1 MTKRVVPALTAALA
15 SLLGTA
21 TAMAQAEPA
30 TAGEFTIQR
39 FSPAPGP
46 RNFITVEGAR
56 TSGTMAWSAALFG
69 NYAHEPFVVTRC
81 ASGTGECEAGALQR
95 EDLVVVGSM
104 VTADL
109 LASLTVVPR
118 LQLGMRIPFTYVHGP
133 GVETDMAS
141 PKAGTSLR
149 DGMKGSG
156 LGDAMVEAKARLY
169 GEIHEPLVIG
179 AALFGTAPLGHATAE
194 GKYIGD
200 AGPTVGLRG
209 IYDGS
214 AGPFSFG
221 ANLTGIYRKSSRFG
235 SANLGPELRYGLA
248 AGYQISPVLRVVA
261 EGFGGT
267 KLSAAKGTNSMEA
280 LLAVQITPLA
290 SGLALTAGG
299 GAGVMKG
306 VGVPTFRG
314 FFGVG
319 YTSETVD
326 TDGDGIPDDQDLCP
340 TEPED
345 FDGFQ
350 DEDGC
355 PDPDNDGDG
364 ILDGDDACP
373 NVPGDPNPDPTKHGC
388 PAVIEDRDQDGIP
401 DAEDQCPDAGGP
413 YVIRTRGP
421 HYGCPDRDQ
430 DGIPDHLDQC
440 PDEPED
446 TDGFEDEDG
455 CPDPDNDG
463 DGIPDY
469 LDQCPDEPENYNGF
483 EDDDGCPDEG
493 PSLVEVTKEEIKI
506 LQQINFANNSDRIVD
521 KRSFEILDGVV
532 AVLTHHQQ
540 FSKIEVAGHTDN
552 VGNRARNTSLSQKRA
567 EAVVRYLVDKGIAK
581 ERLSANGYGPDKP
594 IADNK
599 TKDGRAQNRRVAF
612 QILETAER
620 QPAPKPTPSGESDML
635 EMD

>member
-1 MTKRVVPALTAALA
+1 MTKRVAPTLAAALA

-21 TAMAQAEPA
+21 TAMAQAQPA
-30 TAGEFTIQR
+30 ADGEFTIQR
-39 FSPAPGP
+39 FQPAIGP

-56 TSGTMAWSAALFG
+56 TSGTMAWSLGLFG

-81 ASGTGECEAGALQR
+81 DSTTGECTDGALR
-95 EDLVVVGSM
+95 KEEMVVVGSM

-109 LASLTVVPR
+109 LASLTIVPR
-118 LQLGMRIPFTYVHGP
+118 LQLGVRLPFSYVHGP

-169 GEIHEPLVIG
+169 GENHEPLVIG

-200 AGPTVGLRG
+200 SGPTVGLRG
-209 IYDGS
+209 IYDGN

-221 ANLTGIYRKSSRFG
+221 ANLTGIYRKASSFG
-235 SANLGPELRYGLA
+235 SAKLGPELRYGLA
-248 AGYQISPVLRVVA
+248 AGYQISPIFRVVA

-267 KLSAAKGTNSMEA
+267 KLSAAKGTNSMEG

-290 SGLALTAGG
+290 SGLSLTAGG
-299 GAGVMKG
+299 GAGIMKG
-306 VGVPTFRG
+306 VGVPAFRG

-319 YTSETVD
+319 YTNETVD

-364 ILDGDDACP
+364 ILDVDDACP
-373 NVPGDPNPDPTKHGC
+373 NIPGEPNADPTKHGC

-413 YVIRTRGP
+413 HVIRSRGP

-506 LQQINFANNSDRIVD
+506 LQQINFANNSDKIID
-521 KRSFEILDGVV
+521 KRSFDILDGVA
-532 AVLTHHQQ
+532 AVLRHHQHIN
-540 FSKIEVAGHTDN
+540 KIEVQGHTDN
-552 VGNRARNTSLSQKRA
+552 VGNRARNTTLSNKRA

-581 ERLSANGYGPDKP
+581 ERLTANGYGPDKP

-599 TKDGRAQNRRVAF
+599 TKDGRSLNRRVNF
-612 QILETAER
+612 QIVETAAKVAA
-620 QPAPKPTPSGESDML
+620 PAASSQDEPL
-635 EMD
+635 ELE